1 MIRQLEALAEPLR
14 RPERTYMLGV
24 QEVATTLVIEAN
36 NETRTV
42 PLMQPMTLVE
52 VQDFFTKRL
61 KRPAFAS
68 LSGGVARV
76 NW

>member
-1 MIRQLEALAEPLR
+1 MIQQLEALTEPIR
-14 RPERTYMLGV
+14 RLAGTQMAG
-24 QEVATTLVIEAN
+24 QMIATTLVLEAN
-36 NETRTV
+36 GKSRTV
-42 PLMQPMTLVE
+42 PLMKPMTLTE
-52 VQDFFTKRL
+52 VHDYFTKRG

>member
-1 MIRQLEALAEPLR
+1 MIQQLEALVEPIR
-14 RPERTYMLGV
+14 RPPDTRMAV
-24 QEVATTLVIEAN
+24 QEVATSLILEAN
-36 NETRTV
+36 SKSRAV
-42 PLMQPMTLVE
+42 PLLQPMTLTE
-52 VQDFFTKRL
+52 IHDYFTKRG

>member
-1 MIRQLEALAEPLR
+1 MIQQLEALTEPIR
-14 RPERTYMLGV
+14 RPAGTRMAA
-24 QEVATTLVIEAN
+24 QEIATTLVL
-36 NETRTV
+36 ETNGKSRTV
-42 PLMQPMTLVE
+42 PLMQPMTLAE
-52 VQDFFTKRL
+52 VHDYFTKRG